1 MSSKRTG
8 LFLGLMVLLVS
19 LSVFLNGCSSSKQL
33 GIGEGLTLTDSNG
46 TKVVIAKKPQ
56 RILTMSLM
64 FDTMMLGLV
73 PPERMVACNAALAN
87 PEDSFAVA
95 EANKIPVK
103 LQSFTFIPTEVVL
116 QTKPD
121 LIIVPTTAKPEMVN
135 TFRDLGYTVLVC
147 KNPDTIDQVEADV
160 HLMAQAVGEEAAGA
174 KVVAEMER
182 QLAEIDHTLAEQKGT
197 KPVGMLVSLMTSY
210 GGKGCLFDV
219 MCTRAGVVNGIA
231 KVGLK
236 NGEKLTKELVVK
248 ADPDFFMVSTLK
260 KNDPYE
266 NKKFQEQF
274 LNDPAYRGLK
284 GLKHIVPIPNRYL
297 YTNSQNCVYA
307 IKGIANYAYGPL
319 FDLSGEH
326 LIKGY

>member
-1 MSSKRTG
+1 
-8 LFLGLMVLLVS
+8 
-19 LSVFLNGCSSSKQL
+19 
-33 GIGEGLTLTDSNG
+33 
-46 TKVVIAKKPQ
+46 
-56 RILTMSLM
+56 MSLM

-73 PPERMVACNAALAN
+73 PPERMVACNVALAR

-95 EANKIPVK
+95 EAKKIPVK
-103 LQSFTFIPTEVVL
+103 LQSFTLIPTEVVL

-121 LIIVPTTAKPEMVN
+121 LIVVPTTAKPEMVN
-135 TFRDLGYTVLVC
+135 TFRDLGYPVLVC
-147 KNPDTIDQVEADV
+147 KNPDTIAEVEADV
-160 HLMAQAVGEEAAGA
+160 RLMAQAVGEEPAGT

-182 QLAEIDHTLAEQKGT
+182 QLAEVDRIVTQQKGT
-197 KPVGMLVSLMTSY
+197 RPVGMLVSLMTSY

-219 MCTRAGVVNGIA
+219 MCTRAGVINGIA

-274 LNDPAYRGLK
+274 LNDPAYKGLK

-307 IKGIANYAYGPL
+307 IKGIANYAYGSL

-326 LIKGY
+326 LIKG